1 MKDIKTEKGKKIN
14 KKSLIVALDVAQ
26 EKHVV
31 YLRSSDGREE
41 KPCVVF
47 NRREEYDQM

>member
-1 MKDIKTEKGKKIN
+1 MKSNTTKKGKKIN

-31 YLRSSDGREE
+31 YIRSLE
-41 KPCVVF
+41 K
-47 NRREEYDQM
+47 

>member
-31 YLRSSDGREE
+31 YMRSSDEMEE
-41 KPCVVF
+41 KMK
-47 NRREEYDQM
+47 EYLAKTHNK

>member
-26 EKHVV
+26 EKYNVPKKLDSM
-31 YLRSSDGREE
+31 LR
-41 KPCVVF
+41 
-47 NRREEYDQM
+47 